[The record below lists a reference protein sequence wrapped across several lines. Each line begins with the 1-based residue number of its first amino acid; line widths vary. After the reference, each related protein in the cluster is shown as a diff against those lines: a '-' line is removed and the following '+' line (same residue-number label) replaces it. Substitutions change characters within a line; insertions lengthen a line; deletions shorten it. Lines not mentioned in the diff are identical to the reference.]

1 MPHSKKISSILFPL
15 PAILLMIHLA
25 TVPAMAED
33 QETRQSNKCDVHQ
46 GPCTT
51 TLLNGTI
58 TLDINPKPVKS
69 MKDLTFR
76 LEVSGT
82 QPTSSPHIDLGM
94 PGMNMGPNPVVMKAA
109 GEGLYQGKG
118 IIVKCPSGRR
128 TWKAEVTLPGL
139 GTTEF
144 IFDVMD

>member
-1 MPHSKKISSILFPL
+1 MPHSKKLSSVLFPL
-15 PAILLMIHLA
+15 SALLFMIHAA
-25 TVPAMAED
+25 TVPAMAEN

-46 GPCTT
+46 GPCTM
-51 TLLNGTI
+51 TLPNGTI
-58 TLDINPKPVKS
+58 TLDINPKPVKA
-69 MKDLTFR
+69 MKDLIFR
-76 LEVSGT
+76 LMVSGT
-82 QPTSSPHIDLGM
+82 QLTSGPYLDLRM
-94 PGMNMGPNPVVMKAA
+94 PGMEMGPNRVVMKTA

-144 IFDVMD
+144 IFDVID